1 MDVIIPHFYSYP
13 LITDKPADYLL
24 FRAAIMDIMREKKHL
39 TLKGVKD
46 IVAIKTSFN
55 KGLSD
60 NFKAA
65 FPDIV
70 PYIRPDL
77 INKKKIP
84 NPEWVAGFLYGEGCF
99 YVGIKK
105 NSAYKVGFQV
115 ILDFSISQHI
125 P

>member
-1 MDVIIPHFYSYP
+1 
-13 LITDKPADYLL
+13 
-24 FRAAIMDIMREKKHL
+24 MDIMRENKHL

-60 NFKAA
+60 NKKAA

-77 INKKKIP
+77 INKKKYLIRSGW
-84 NPEWVAGFLYGEGCF
+84 EDLYLVKGVF
-99 YVGIKK
+99 MLVLK
-105 NSAYKVGFQV
+105 NKVGFQV
-115 ILDFSISQHI
+115 ILEFSIS
-125 P
+125 